1 MVPDSDV
8 NSPFRLPA
16 ILTTELRADLQ
27 LSWLEVGLLKN
38 WLLVGI

>member
-1 MVPDSDV
+1 MVPDSEV